1 MILKVYILSGCDVIS
16 EIGKNKKNPK
26 KPKKT
31 KQNKKKI
38 ENHPEVLLECYRE
51 SEPDHFSFQQ
61 AEKCLVLLL

>member
-16 EIGKNKKNPK
+16 EIGK
-26 KPKKT
+26 
-31 KQNKKKI
+31 KQKKKKI

-51 SEPDHFSFQQ
+51 GEPDHFSFQQ

>member
-16 EIGKNKKNPK
+16 EIGKKKK
-26 KPKKT
+26 KKK
-31 KQNKKKI
+31 KKKI

-51 SEPDHFSFQQ
+51 GEPDHFSFQQ

>member
-16 EIGKNKKNPK
+16 EIVKNKKK
-26 KPKKT
+26 KKK
-31 KQNKKKI
+31 KKKI

-51 SEPDHFSFQQ
+51 GEPDHFSFQQ

>member
-16 EIGKNKKNPK
+16 ETGKNKKK
-26 KPKKT
+26 KKK
-31 KQNKKKI
+31 KKKKI

-51 SEPDHFSFQQ
+51 GEPDHFSFQQ

>member
-16 EIGKNKKNPK
+16 EIGKKQKKK
-26 KPKKT
+26 
-31 KQNKKKI
+31 KKKI

-51 SEPDHFSFQQ
+51 GEPDHFSFQQ

>member
-16 EIGKNKKNPK
+16 EIGKKQKKKQK
-26 KPKKT
+26 KQK

-51 SEPDHFSFQQ
+51 GEPDHFSFQQ

>member
-16 EIGKNKKNPK
+16 EIGKKQKKK
-26 KPKKT
+26 K
-31 KQNKKKI
+31 KKKI

-51 SEPDHFSFQQ
+51 GEPDHFSFQQ

>member
-16 EIGKNKKNPK
+16 EIGKKQKKK
-26 KPKKT
+26 KKK
-31 KQNKKKI
+31 KKKI

-51 SEPDHFSFQQ
+51 GEPDHFSFQQ

>member
-16 EIGKNKKNPK
+16 EIGKKQKKKKKN
-26 KPKKT
+26 
-31 KQNKKKI
+31 

-51 SEPDHFSFQQ
+51 GEPDHFSFQQ